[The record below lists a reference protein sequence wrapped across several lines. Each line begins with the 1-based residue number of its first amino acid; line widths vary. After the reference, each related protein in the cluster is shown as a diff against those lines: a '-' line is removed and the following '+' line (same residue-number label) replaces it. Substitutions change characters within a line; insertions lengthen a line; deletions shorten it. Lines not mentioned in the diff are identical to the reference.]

1 MDMDVNGAA
10 CLLVA
15 EHDDDDRLV
24 RRLLDGS
31 GYALHRGGPDAV
43 TERAFDAALV
53 AAGAGGLEIAR
64 ALLARAPHVPVIL
77 LSPQPDLACDLA
89 AAAAGVADYL
99 VLSELDA
106 PLLERS
112 LRYAIASQRTRFALI
127 ESEERYALAV
137 RGANDGI
144 WDWDLRSGRFYCSPR
159 CKEMLGYAPDEIE
172 DAIGEWLGRVHPDDR
187 AAVRSAL
194 QAHVDG
200 ETPHFE
206 AEHRLRARDGAYRW
220 MLARGL
226 AVRDAD
232 GRATRVAG
240 SLSDVTD
247 RKQTEARLQHDALHD
262 RLTGLPNR
270 VLFLD
275 RLEQAMRR
283 AARRGDDVVCAVL
296 FVDLDRFKVVN
307 DSLGHQAGDELL
319 TAVARRLEGAL
330 RPGDTVARLGGD
342 EFTVLLEEISDV
354 HEATRVAERID
365 ATLADSFTIA
375 GRELV
380 VGASVG
386 IAVGSPDAR
395 PEELVRDADV
405 AMYRAKAEGRGRHEV
420 FDARMHA
427 ALVARLDIETEL
439 RAAIESRSLRVLYQP
454 IVSTA
459 TGRIAGF
466 EALCRWPSAFGRAI
480 EPAEFVAVADDT
492 GLIVALGS
500 FVLEEACR
508 QLATWRGTPAGE
520 GLTLSVNVSG
530 RQLREPTFADSV
542 AAALAESGLE
552 PEALRVEVSEA
563 ALAADP
569 DAARAT
575 LASLLERLGVRARLD
590 DFGTGA
596 ASLRQLHGFP
606 GDAVKID
613 RSLVLGMGSDAGPYE
628 IVKAIVGLAHTL
640 GLEVVAEG
648 VETRERLDA
657 LKLLGCEF
665 AQGFFFSAP
674 LEAAEAATLL
684 EAGAAG
690 ALL

>member
-1 MDMDVNGAA
+1 MNMDPKGTA

-15 EHDDDDRLV
+15 ERDEDDRLV
-24 RRLLDGS
+24 RRLLAGS
-31 GYALHRGGPDAV
+31 GCELHRGGPETV
-43 TERAFDAALV
+43 TERPFGAALV
-53 AAGAGGLEIAR
+53 VAGAGGLALAR

-77 LSPQPDLACDLA
+77 LSPEPDLACDLA
-89 AAAAGVADYL
+89 AAAAGVTDYL

-106 PLLERS
+106 ALLERS
-112 LRYAIASQRTRFALI
+112 LRYAIASRRALV

-137 RGANDGI
+137 RGGNDGI

-187 AAVRSAL
+187 AAVSGAL
-194 QAHVDG
+194 QAHIDG
-200 ETPHFE
+200 ETAHFE
-206 AEHRLRARDGAYRW
+206 AEHRLRARDGGYRW

-226 AVRDAD
+226 AVRDAE

-240 SLSDVTD
+240 SLSDVTE
-247 RKQTEARLQHDALHD
+247 RKRTETRLQHDALHD
-262 RLTGLPNR
+262 ALTGLPNR
-270 VLFLD
+270 MLFLD

-283 AARRGDDVVCAVL
+283 AARRGADVVCAVL
-296 FVDLDRFKVVN
+296 FVDLDRFKLVN
-307 DSLGHQAGDELL
+307 DSLGHRAGDALL
-319 TAVARRLEGAL
+319 TAVARRLESAL

-354 HEATRVAERID
+354 HEATRVAERIH
-365 ATLADSFTIA
+365 ATLADSFTIG

-386 IAVGSPDAR
+386 IALGAPDAH

-405 AMYRAKAEGRGRHEV
+405 AMYRAKAEGRGRHEI

-427 ALVARLDIETEL
+427 ALVARLDIESEL
-439 RAAIESRSLRVLYQP
+439 RAAIEARALRVLYQP

-459 TGRIAGF
+459 SGRITGF
-466 EALCRWPSAFGRAI
+466 EALCRWPGALGRAI
-480 EPAEFVAVADDT
+480 EPAEFVAVAEET
-492 GLIVALGS
+492 GLILALGG
-500 FVLEEACR
+500 FVLEESCR
-508 QLATWRGTPAGE
+508 QVAAWRRTPAGE

-530 RQLREPTFADSV
+530 RQLREPSFPDAV
-542 AAALAESGLE
+542 AAALAGSGLE
-552 PEALRVEVSEA
+552 PESLRLEVAESALVAEPEVV
-563 ALAADP
+563 
-569 DAARAT
+569 RAT
-575 LASLLERLGVRARLD
+575 LAALHERLGVRAWID
-590 DFGTGA
+590 DFGIGA
-596 ASLRQLHGFP
+596 SSLRQLHRFP

-613 RSLVLGMGSDAGPYE
+613 RSLVAEAGSYA

-648 VETRERLDA
+648 VETRDRLDV
-657 LKLLGCEF
+657 LKVLGCEF
-665 AQGFFFSAP
+665 AQGFLFSAP
-674 LEAAEAATLL
+674 LEAAEAAALL